1 MNFMQNKKERLRPK
15 SSYDP
20 YDIVGTS
27 SEGYIGISRK
37 NQAFGRYSAGSIDN
51 IGVLGICVNIE
62 VLSFETKDLSCLAS
76 TMDSGVKIEASYTPR
91 LDVNGLV
98 NSDHMGVT
106 AGIRH
111 DNDALPELDLDH
123 SKLAPLFFLYL
134 PDTFAMGVMK
144 IQLLAR
150 VVHFSS

>member
-1 MNFMQNKKERLRPK
+1 MK
-15 SSYDP
+15 S
-20 YDIVGTS
+20 
-27 SEGYIGISRK
+27 K
-37 NQAFGRYSAGSIDN
+37 NSHSV
-51 IGVLGICVNIE
+51 VLGICVNIE
-62 VLSFETKDLSCLAS
+62 VLSFKTKDLSCLAS
-76 TMDSGVKIEASYTPR
+76 TVDSGVKIEASYTPH

-106 AGIRH
+106 ASIRH
-111 DNDALPELDLDH
+111 DNDALPKLDLDH
-123 SKLAPLFFLYL
+123 SKLAPPPLFFLYL